1 MNTNTSAA
9 STSPSPT
16 SISKRVVVGP
26 VDSKIPGLNEDL
38 RDYLTQAGFTGEY
51 GGVQW
56 QREFDSEIAADVVS
70 NTLEKQIEAIVAK
83 HLQLPVVMI
92 I

>member
-1 MNTNTSAA
+1 MNTRSSAA

-38 RDYLTQAGFTGEY
+38 RGFLTQASFTGEH

-70 NTLEKQIEAIVAK
+70 KTLEKQIEAIVAK
-83 HLQLPVVMI
+83 HLQLPVVI
-92 I
+92 II